1 LHVSPCT
8 DAALFGRDLQ
18 NQTLVDPPVAA
29 LFRPIQGFEADIV
42 NVSRYASEFRN
53 EDDGVIGE
61 TLIVAESG
69 KRYFLPDV

>member
-1 LHVSPCT
+1 MRVSPCT
-8 DAALFGRDLQ
+8 GAAFFGRYLE

-29 LFRPIQGFEADIV
+29 LFRPIHGFEADIV

-69 KRYFLPDV
+69 KLHFLPDV